1 MTYQV
6 VGFDPNTGQA
16 VYGDVDGE
24 VMGEVMGSGA
34 DPGGRHFDVVG
45 QGYPMAPYGYPH
57 YGVVGAAPAHHPHHR
72 HGHAPRVHH
81 LPPKPQWR
89 NQLAPGVIQPDEG
102 MVPLPMTPNAGATTP
117 GTFDSSISTITWS
130 GQLQKPYRAERLL
143 VSVVRNGTSAVGRLL
158 TQFFVGTDL
167 QQAEINGWDAELVGN
182 QGAFGTRLTAKAA
195 EPGVFLR
202 LVVTLSQNVTA
213 SDTIFATMMF
223 LGRVI
228 H

>member
-6 VGFDPNTGQA
+6 VGFDPYSGQA
-16 VYGDVDGE
+16 VYGDVDGD
-24 VMGEVMGSGA
+24 VMGDVMGT

-45 QGYPMAPYGYPH
+45 QGYGMAPYGYPH
-57 YGVVGAAPAHHPHHR
+57 YGVVGAAPQPHHR
-72 HGHAPRVHH
+72 HGHGPRHH
-81 LPPKPQWR
+81 VLPPKPQWR

-102 MVPLPMTPNAGATTP
+102 MVPLPMTPNAGSPIP
-117 GTFDSSISTITWS
+117 GTFDAAIGTITWS

-143 VSVVRNGTSAVGRLL
+143 VSVVRNGASAVGRLL

-202 LVVTLSQNVTA
+202 LVVSLSQNVSA